1 MIGYIFIGDMALGVC
16 IFDPLAAS
24 IRAEKDEHVCGLE
37 LAADDFNDT
46 L

>member
-1 MIGYIFIGDMALGVC
+1 MALGVC
-16 IFDPLAAS
+16 IFDPFVSGIA
-24 IRAEKDEHVCGLE
+24 AEKDNHVCGWE